1 MDLGLKD
8 KVVVVT
14 GSTGGIGEAIVEL
27 SSKKAP
33 RLHARRRVKRS
44 LTVFSHTRVEESG

>member
-14 GSTGGIGEAIVEL
+14 GASKGIGQAT
-27 SSKKAP
+27 A
-33 RLHARRRVKRS
+33 RL
-44 LTVFSHTRVEESG
+44 LLQ